1 MKHSPVEVIG
11 NMMNADGEITYEKD
25 FHEVM
30 PEGELAGSEF
40 AFEFMNRAPLADLL
54 FRGVMKSGM
63 ILFSA
68 PACRFD
74 FDEHECFSVPH
85 KQIDFRAV
93 KFEIVFDQFIS
104 EGKFEEASCQPLPF
118 SPQPDMRCGFLLH
131 TQSSSTV
138 VEMPWL

>member
-1 MKHSPVEVIG
+1 
-11 NMMNADGEITYEKD
+11 MNTDGEIASEED
-25 FHEVM
+25 LHEVM
-30 PEGELAGSEF
+30 PEREFAGSEF

-54 FRGVMKSGM
+54 FRGVMKPGM
-63 ILFSA
+63 ILLSA

-85 KQIDFRAV
+85 EQINFRTAE
-93 KFEIVFDQFIS
+93 FEIMFDQFIS
-104 EGKFEEASCQPLPF
+104 ECKFEEASCQPLPL
-118 SPQPDMRCGFLLH
+118 SPQPDMRRGFLFH